1 MRHPSSEIRR
11 PASRVAI
18 LFLAVGLVAA
28 TASCAL
34 LDKALPSPPKAAA
47 AVAGLL
53 PTPSGP
59 SGPKPPSLPV
69 SVDIYRTGKI
79 DPRAKLPETAAVK
92 AAFRDPFQDGLRL
105 LTENLLKGESDP
117 FLKAKLIHD
126 WICASISYDAA
137 MLRQGTVANQDI
149 QSVLSSRKAVC
160 SGYSRVFQAMADFAG
175 IPCVTVSGYVK
186 NQRGARGLGQD
197 NSHAWNLV
205 QIHGRWYIVD
215 TTFDAGYVKEWVF
228 VKKYSTE
235 NLFVD
240 PARSIYARYP
250 KEAWHQ
256 LLSSPLSGQDFL
268 NLPDAE
274 TAFFDYGLEFDSQ
287 RIAWE
292 NPTLGLYSL
301 ELKGGKDEI
310 VLDGALLG
318 PDGRELPGAT
328 FLKRPG
334 SGRYGISASM
344 PQKGVYTLEVYAKRR
359 GEARFDYLVES
370 AKFEGKILPA
380 LDKADRTALAPHIR
394 KNSSLGVLPLQG
406 GSLRPGNQG
415 NGDAPFDRRGLS
427 AGLPPESI
435 EPQVGEPKGF
445 GNPDLSQGIR
455 QVPGFSF
462 RFPGISPLGH
472 PQGRGGSDL
481 RLSLQGKQGGR
492 PDSRRRLLSH
502 GEIRRRCLFP
512 ADEVVEAWPDK
523 PWPIGQRDRL
533 RHRLELAG
541 ASLRDF
547 LSD

>member
-47 AVAGLL
+47 AVAGPL
-53 PTPSGP
+53 PAPPGP

-380 LDKADRTALAPHIR
+380 LDKADRTALAALFEKIPPSGYYRFREDPFAPETKETAMRLFTAAGFPPGSLQKVLSLKLVNQKASEIQTYPKVYAR
-394 KNSSLGVLPLQG
+394 YQDSPSDSLESPLSGILRAGEEATFAYRSRESKEAALIVGDDFFPMERSAEGVFSLRMKLSKPGRISLGLSDNGIDYDIALSWQVLP
-406 GSLRPGNQG
+406 
-415 NGDAPFDRRGLS
+415 
-427 AGLPPESI
+427 
-435 EPQVGEPKGF
+435 
-445 GNPDLSQGIR
+445 
-455 QVPGFSF
+455 
-462 RFPGISPLGH
+462 
-472 PQGRGGSDL
+472 
-481 RLSLQGKQGGR
+481 
-492 PDSRRRLLSH
+492 
-502 GEIRRRCLFP
+502 
-512 ADEVVEAWPDK
+512 
-523 PWPIGQRDRL
+523 
-533 RHRLELAG
+533 
-541 ASLRDF
+541 
-547 LSD
+547 